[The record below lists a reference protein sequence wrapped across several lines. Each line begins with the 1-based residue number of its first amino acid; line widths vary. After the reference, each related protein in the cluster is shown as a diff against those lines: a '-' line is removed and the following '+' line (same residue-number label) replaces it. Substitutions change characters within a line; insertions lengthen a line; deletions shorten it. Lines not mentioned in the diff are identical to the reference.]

1 MPLYTMRAMAG
12 NPRENVKD
20 KGFWDGGGGGH
31 GSNKESSGRP
41 SGLPGTRRQR
51 RVGIS
56 TDIEFSDGKQIA
68 AGEPDGKVTR

>member
-1 MPLYTMRAMAG
+1 MAG

-20 KGFWDGGGGGH
+20 KGFWDGGAGGH

-41 SGLPGTRRQR
+41 SGFPGTRRQR

-56 TDIEFSDGKQIA
+56 TDIEFPDEKPIA
-68 AGEPDGKVTR
+68 GSEQEGKVTR